1 MLMSTFGTARLTAL
15 VDVVEAASGCES
27 GAIMTSATAIAAAAI
42 TASLELRF
50 IENPPGSFSEDQL
63 KRQVLTDS

>member
-1 MLMSTFGTARLTAL
+1 MSTFGTARLTTLA
-15 VDVVEAASGCES
+15 DVVEAAFWPES

-50 IENPPGSFSEDQL
+50 IGILLGVVIGISLRGEC
-63 KRQVLTDS
+63 